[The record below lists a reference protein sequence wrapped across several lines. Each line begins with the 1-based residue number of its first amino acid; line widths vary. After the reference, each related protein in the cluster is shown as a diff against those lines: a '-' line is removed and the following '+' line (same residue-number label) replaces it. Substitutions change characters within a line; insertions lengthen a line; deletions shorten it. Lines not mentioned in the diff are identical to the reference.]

1 MSSVPYSAAANLSQQ
16 FRDYVYG
23 PATQAEIDA
32 ARAGVSNQ
40 FRSSVYTG
48 APSGMDPVV
57 VDPNT
62 VSTGYGGARAAGA
75 NNYIYG
81 YADVARDANGNV
93 ISGVSAP
100 YGPMDGGYRLNSPAL
115 DQQVRDAE
123 RQVFL
128 ERAAQMQAEMQLQ
141 ADARNI
147 GRPYGVS
154 QEPQSSRGA
163 ATGLLPTQLAQA
175 LANYDNGTYRGDPV
189 DLFTDYFSLPESTQQ
204 TVYDRY
210 SSQSNSQNK
219 SVPTPNQAQ
228 QQYKQAATQN
238 AQAPRRPSYSG
249 PPVSFPSYSGNPA
262 GGYTNVTQL
271 GPVNAGPVTI
281 TQNEPY
287 DMGWGTQS
295 SYDPNTGL
303 SKWSTS
309 GLTNG
314 EMYYD
319 NLYAGRFADE
329 AARRQ
334 AQAASAAAAQQNRA
348 AGFARQDL
356 INMVVDGMVAN
367 GMDRSMARVQARNMS
382 ENELGAYMQQ
392 IESAAANAQRDAPL
406 NDLLAQF
413 ANPNYGSVQT
423 PLPSYTDP
431 GTQQAPTYTLEQQNA
446 DIMAAINN
454 PDLTPEQRRA
464 AISSAQQALVA
475 SRALAQQQ
483 QQASAGTTGN
493 VQQQYDQAVQQQS
506 QMQQDLIQQ
515 YQDAMNQ
522 ANQANQARYEDAIAG
537 YQNMRDNISG
547 YLDSQGQQAQ
557 EDINRQYDRFGA
569 SSDQDLMNRGL
580 SNTTVRSSVQRGV
593 EEDRGRALRNSQE
606 QIDRQRL
613 GFETTAQQ
621 GLLDFMERRTDQAP
635 SYGDLANLAQ
645 GLGTA
650 GGGSGTG
657 VATSPGTGAGAAPS
671 YGSGSGG
678 VQYPTYNPVFN
689 TGGVAGQGP
698 TGQGQQTPQQQQQSE
713 PAYVP
718 STVSYAGDAMQQP
731 GEDPVAWAN
740 RVSPA
745 NQFQPTGG
753 TPGVGPI
760 NTSNAGA
767 QGQTGAPMNINP
779 WTNPVEAQKAGQ
791 MNQQQRSINMRSS
804 GMAGI
809 PSYNNQSTIKRNSY
823 SSTQGPGTGTK
834 TIIPGNNGWTD
845 AQAQMA
851 RDRMRGQSKPNPFGS
866 LW

>member
-1 MSSVPYSAAANLSQQ
+1 VSPQ
-16 FRDYVYG
+16 YG
-23 PATQAEIDA
+23 ASES
-32 ARAGVSNQ
+32 G
-40 FRSSVYTG
+40 YT
-48 APSGMDPVV
+48 
-57 VDPNT
+57 
-62 VSTGYGGARAAGA
+62 
-75 NNYIYG
+75 
-81 YADVARDANGNV
+81 
-93 ISGVSAP
+93 
-100 YGPMDGGYRLNSPAL
+100 LNSPAL

-128 ERAAQMQAEMQLQ
+128 ERAAQMQSEMQLQ
-141 ADARNI
+141 ASARDI

-154 QEPQSSRGA
+154 QDPQSSAGA
-163 ATGLLPTQLAQA
+163 ATGLLPTQLASA
-175 LANYDNGTYRGDPV
+175 LANYDNGTYRGDPL
-189 DLFTDYFSLPESTQQ
+189 DLFTDYFSLPKSTQQ
-204 TVYDRY
+204 MVYDRY
-210 SSQSNSQNK
+210 SSQSNNQNK

-228 QQYKQAATQN
+228 QQKQQVATQN
-238 AQAPRRPSYSG
+238 AQAPRRPSYGG
-249 PPVSFPSYSGNPA
+249 PSVSYPSYSANPA

-329 AARRQ
+329 IARKQ
-334 AQAASAAAAQQNRA
+334 AQAASAAAARQRRA
-348 AGFARQDL
+348 AGFERQDL
-356 INMVVDGMVAN
+356 INMAVDGMVAN

-406 NDLLAQF
+406 NALLDQF
-413 ANPNYGSVQT
+413 ANPNYGTIQT
-423 PLPSYTDP
+423 PLPSYNDP
-431 GTQQAPTYTLEQQNA
+431 DTQQTPVYTEQDQNA
-446 DIMAAINN
+446 AIQAALNN
-454 PDLTPEQRRA
+454 PNLTQAERNQ
-464 AISSAQQALVA
+464 AISNAQQALVA
-475 SRALAQQQ
+475 SRVAQQQ
-483 QQASAGTTGN
+483 QQTTATGGGQ
-493 VQQQYDQAVQQQS
+493 VQQQYDQAVQQQ
-506 QMQQDLIQQ
+506 QAQLQQELVQQ
-515 YQDAMNQ
+515 YQQAMDQ

-537 YQNMRDNISG
+537 YQNMRDNIGG
-547 YLDSQGQQAQ
+547 YLTNQGQQQQ

-569 SSDQDLMNRGL
+569 SQDQDLMNRGL

-593 EEDRGRALRNSQE
+593 EEDRGRAMRNSQE

-613 GFETTAQQ
+613 QYETGAQQ
-621 GLLDFMERRTDQAP
+621 SLLDFMERRTDQAP

-671 YGSGSGG
+671 YGSGTGG
-678 VQYPTYNPVFN
+678 AQYPTYNPIFN
-689 TGGVAGQGP
+689 TGGGVAGQGP
-698 TGQGQQTPQQQQQSE
+698 GGQNQQPQQQAE

-718 STVSYAGDAMQQP
+718 STIGYQDGSMQQP

-745 NQFQPTGG
+745 PTQPNG
-753 TPGVGPI
+753 TQGQVGSGMI
-760 NTSNAGA
+760 NTANAGA
-767 QGQTGAPMNINP
+767 QGPTGVPMNVNP
-779 WTNPVEAQKAGQ
+779 WTQPQQAQKVGET
-791 MNQQQRSINMRSS
+791 NRRQRSINMRSS
-804 GMAGI
+804 GAVGI
-809 PSYNNQSTIKRNSY
+809 PSYNQQSTIKQGSY

-834 TIIPGNNGWTD
+834 TIIPGNGGWSNQQ
-845 AQAQMA
+845 AQAA
-851 RDRMRGQSKPNPFGS
+851 RARMRNQYGR
-866 LW
+866 